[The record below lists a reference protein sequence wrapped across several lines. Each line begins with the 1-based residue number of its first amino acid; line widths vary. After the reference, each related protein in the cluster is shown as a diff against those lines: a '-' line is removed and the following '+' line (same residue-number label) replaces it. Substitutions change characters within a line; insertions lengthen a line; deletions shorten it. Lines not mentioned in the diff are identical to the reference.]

1 MQVDTEKEISKSVL
15 KRPRKENL
23 SDDEELAK
31 VENLQ
36 EQIVEAKIIVTGKNE
51 IVRLPEIE
59 TVFYENEQPG
69 VQEPDEEIKPL
80 EGRRIVDLMELG
92 KRLWCS
98 TCREALSLSYLEKE
112 YRRGLGSLLLIRCHK
127 CNVLNEVN
135 TSKLHEIN
143 SERRTS
149 RYDVNTDVTLC
160 VLHTGLPLG
169 TVNRVLSHLKIPPV
183 NSWVYK
189 KSEEEIGKEEVAAI
203 KAKRSKFGY
212 PREES

>member
-160 VLHTGLPLG
+160 TYIYFTFTILL
-169 TVNRVLSHLKIPPV
+169 
-183 NSWVYK
+183 
-189 KSEEEIGKEEVAAI
+189 
-203 KAKRSKFGY
+203 
-212 PREES
+212 

>member
-1 MQVDTEKEISKSVL
+1 MQVDTEKEINKSVL

-36 EQIVEAKIIVTGKNE
+36 EQILEAKIIVSGKNE

-69 VQEPDEEIKPL
+69 VQEPDEEIKPP

-98 TCREALSLSYLEKE
+98 TCREVLSLSYLEKE

-143 SERRTS
+143 SERRTT